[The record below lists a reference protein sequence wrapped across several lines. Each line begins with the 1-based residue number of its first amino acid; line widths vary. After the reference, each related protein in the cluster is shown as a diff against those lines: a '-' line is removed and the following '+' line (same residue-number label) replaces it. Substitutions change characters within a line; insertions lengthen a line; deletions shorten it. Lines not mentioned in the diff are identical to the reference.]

1 MRLYCQKGTGKDKT
15 WTLKIPKTTIGRDA
29 ICDIALD
36 DPKISRIHG
45 EIVKEK
51 DTYVYSDKNSTN
63 GSFINGYRVR
73 RQILLPGDVITL
85 GNSEL
90 IALDTE
96 QKGVVE
102 WRDGSDSQITSTIP
116 LDIFSKKFQE
126 MSTKYSL
133 EQIEQPVAEVDV
145 KMQAPDLIDTQ
156 KMIRNL
162 QNLYD
167 VTEAIN
173 TVMALDDLFNLI
185 MKQIFKAFG
194 DVERICI
201 LLRDEKQEFS
211 PRLVAHRDREG
222 TQPFVVSRSIFQHAI
237 EHRVSLLAN
246 DATSDERF
254 ARADSVINLNLRSVM
269 CAPLV
274 SKDKVLGAIYLD
286 NREKPFCFDQE
297 DVELLT
303 AFANQA
309 AIAIENSKLYEE
321 IQKSY
326 HDAILALINAIEAK
340 DPYTCGH
347 TQRTSRYT
355 LGIAQ
360 ELGLTQDRYERLKTA
375 AELHDI
381 GKIGVRERI
390 MDKTSDLS
398 DSEFE
403 SIQAHVVTGEK
414 ILKPIEYLQFA
425 TPIIR
430 GHHERFDG
438 TGYPDGLSG
447 EEILLESRILAV
459 ADAFDAMTT
468 QRPYNT
474 PLSLK
479 DAIARCKQ
487 HAGTQF
493 DPHVVDA
500 LDRFIM
506 ANHDF
511 IEKELERI
519 NSELKQKVP
528 LRR

>member
-1 MRLYCQKGTGKDKT
+1 MQLYCQKGSAKDKN

-29 ICDIALD
+29 ICDLALD
-36 DPKISRIHG
+36 DPKISRIHA
-45 EIVKEK
+45 EIMREK
-51 DTYVYSDKNSTN
+51 DTFVYTDKNSTN
-63 GSFINGYRVR
+63 GSFINGYRVN
-73 RQILLPGDVITL
+73 RQILLPGDVITV
-85 GNSEL
+85 GNTEL
-90 IALDTE
+90 IALDTQ
-96 QKGVVE
+96 QKGIVE
-102 WRDGSDSQITSTIP
+102 WREGDDSEITSTIP
-116 LDIFSKKFQE
+116 LDVFSKKFHEIGAQAAVE
-126 MSTKYSL
+126 PIESEVAAVDTKT
-133 EQIEQPVAEVDV
+133 P
-145 KMQAPDLIDTQ
+145 MPDLVDTQ

-167 VTEAIN
+167 VSEAIN
-173 TVMALDDLFNLI
+173 AVMVLDDLFDMI
-185 MKQIFKAFG
+185 IKQIFKAFA
-194 DVERICI
+194 DVQRICV
-201 LLRDEKQEFS
+201 LMRDEKQEFS
-211 PRLVAHRDREG
+211 PRVVAHRDEEG
-222 TQPFVVSRSIFQHAI
+222 TRPLIISKSIFQHAI
-237 EHRVSLLAN
+237 ENRVSILAN
-246 DATSDERF
+246 DATRDERF
-254 ARADSVINLNLRSVM
+254 SRADSVIDLHLRSVM

-297 DVELLT
+297 DIELLT

-321 IQKSY
+321 IQKAY

-340 DPYTCGH
+340 DPYTRGH
-347 TQRTSRYT
+347 TQRTSRYA

-360 ELGLTQDRYERLKTA
+360 EVGLTKDRYERLKTA

-390 MDKTSDLS
+390 IDKTGNLS

-425 TPIIR
+425 IPIIR

-447 EEILLESRILAV
+447 EEILLESRILGV

-468 QRPYNT
+468 QRPYNK

-479 DAIARCKQ
+479 DAVAHCKQ

-493 DPHVVDA
+493 DPQVVDA
-500 LDRFIM
+500 LERFVTG
-506 ANHDF
+506 NHDF
-511 IEKELERI
+511 IEKELEKI
-519 NSELKQKVP
+519 NAELKVEAEPQT
-528 LRR
+528 

>member
-1 MRLYCQKGTGKDKT
+1 MQLYCQKGSTKDKT

-36 DPKISRIHG
+36 DPKISRIHS

-51 DTYVYSDKNSTN
+51 DTYVYTDKNSTN
-63 GSFINGYRVR
+63 GSFINGYRVK
-73 RQILLPGDVITL
+73 RQILLPGDVITV
-85 GNSEL
+85 GNTEL
-90 IALDTE
+90 IALDT
-96 QKGVVE
+96 QQRGAVE
-102 WRDGSDSQITSTIP
+102 WRDGDDSEITSTIP
-116 LDIFSKKFQE
+116 LDVFSKKFQE
-126 MSTKYSL
+126 ITTKEAKRSA
-133 EQIEQPVAEVDV
+133 ESSVAALDV
-145 KMQAPDLIDTQ
+145 PTPEHDLINTD

-173 TVMALDDLFNLI
+173 TVMVLDDLFNLI

-194 DVERICI
+194 DVQRICI
-201 LLRDEKQEFS
+201 LLRDENQEFS
-211 PRLVAHRDREG
+211 PRLVSHREREG
-222 TQPFVVSRSIFQHAI
+222 TQPFIISKSIFQHAI
-237 EHRVSLLAN
+237 ENRVSVLAN
-246 DATSDERF
+246 DATRDERF
-254 ARADSVINLNLRSVM
+254 SRADSVIDLNLRSVM
-269 CAPLV
+269 CSPLV

-286 NREKPFCFDQE
+286 NRDKPFCFSQA

-321 IQKSY
+321 IQKAY

-340 DPYTCGH
+340 DPYTRGH
-347 TQRTSRYT
+347 TQRTSRYA

-390 MDKTSDLS
+390 IDKTSDLS

-403 SIQAHVVTGEK
+403 SIQSHVVTGEK
-414 ILKPIEYLQFA
+414 ILKPIEYLHFA
-425 TPIIR
+425 IPIIR

-438 TGYPDGLSG
+438 SGYPDGLSG
-447 EEILLESRILAV
+447 DEIMLESRILGV

-468 QRPYNT
+468 QRPYNK

-479 DAIARCKQ
+479 DAIAHCKE
-487 HAGTQF
+487 HGGTQF
-493 DPHVVDA
+493 DPQVVDA
-500 LDRFIM
+500 LERFM
-506 ANHDF
+506 VANYDF
-511 IEKELERI
+511 IEKELEKI
-519 NSELKQKVP
+519 NAELKVKDKS
-528 LRR
+528 RA